1 MNSVLLIDAL
11 GWILI
16 LAGSGF
22 LVTGAI
28 GLIRFP
34 DFWSRLHALSVLDSA
49 GVLLLLAG
57 MCIQGGW
64 SLATVKLVIIGLFL
78 LITGPTA
85 THALANAAFVS
96 GLRPPSGTGGPNPG
110 TDDSAAG
117 KPGVDG

>member
-1 MNSVLLIDAL
+1 MLLIDTL

-16 LAGSGF
+16 LAGSVF

-64 SLATVKLVIIGLFL
+64 SLVTVKLVIIGLFL

-85 THALANAAFVS
+85 THALANAALVS
-96 GLRPPSGTGGPNPG
+96 GLRPLSGTGGRNPG
-110 TDDSAAG
+110 TEDSTAG
-117 KPGVDG
+117 KPGVDR

>member
-1 MNSVLLIDAL
+1 MNSLLLIDAL

-16 LAGSGF
+16 LAGSFF

-34 DFWSRLHALSVLDSA
+34 DFWSRLHAVSVLDSA
-49 GVLLLLAG
+49 GVLLLLTG

-64 SLATVKLVIIGLFL
+64 SLVTVKLVIIGLFL

-85 THALANAAFVS
+85 THALANAALVS
-96 GLRPPSGTGGPNPG
+96 GLRPLSGTGGSNPG
-110 TDDSAAG
+110 ANDSAASE
-117 KPGVDG
+117 PGDDR

>member
-16 LAGSGF
+16 LAGSVF

-64 SLATVKLVIIGLFL
+64 SLITVKLVIIGLFL

-85 THALANAAFVS
+85 THALANAALVS
-96 GLRPPSGTGGPNPG
+96 GLRPLPGTGGQDPG

-117 KPGVDG
+117 NPGVDR

>member
-1 MNSVLLIDAL
+1 MLLIDAL
-11 GWILI
+11 GWVLI
-16 LAGSGF
+16 LAGSVF

-64 SLATVKLVIIGLFL
+64 SLVTVKLVIIGLFL

-85 THALANAAFVS
+85 THALANAALVS
-96 GLRPPSGTGGPNPG
+96 GLRPLSGTGGPDPV
-110 TDDSAAG
+110 TEDSAAG
-117 KPGVDG
+117 KPGVDR

>member
-1 MNSVLLIDAL
+1 MNSLLLVDAL

-16 LAGSGF
+16 LAGSVF

-64 SLATVKLVIIGLFL
+64 SLVTVKLVIIGLFL

-96 GLRPPSGTGGPNPG
+96 GLRPLTGTGGRKPG

-117 KPGVDG
+117 KPGVNR

>member
-1 MNSVLLIDAL
+1 MNSELLIDAL

-16 LAGSGF
+16 LAGSVF

-64 SLATVKLVIIGLFL
+64 SLVTVKLAIIGLFL
-78 LITGPTA
+78 LVTGPTA
-85 THALANAAFVS
+85 THALANAALVS
-96 GLRPPSGTGGPNPG
+96 GLRPLSGTRDQNPG
-110 TDDSAAG
+110 TDDSTAG
-117 KPGVDG
+117 NPGVDR

>member
-11 GWILI
+11 GWVLI
-16 LAGSGF
+16 LAGSVF

-64 SLATVKLVIIGLFL
+64 SLVTVKLVIIGLFL

-85 THALANAAFVS
+85 THALANAALVS
-96 GLRPPSGTGGPNPG
+96 GLRPLPGTGGPDPV
-110 TDDSAAG
+110 TEDPAASE
-117 KPGVDG
+117 PGVDH